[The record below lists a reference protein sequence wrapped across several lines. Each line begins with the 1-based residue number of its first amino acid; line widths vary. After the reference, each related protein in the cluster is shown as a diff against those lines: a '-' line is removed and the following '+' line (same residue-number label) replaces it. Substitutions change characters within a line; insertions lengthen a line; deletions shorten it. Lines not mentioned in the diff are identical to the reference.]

1 VEFFAARPAETV
13 RVLLAQVHRVLN
25 AAEVRQCPATV
36 TLAREVL
43 DGVLPAPPPEPASAP
58 QPRRSGA
65 PRLSGIVAPTAGG
78 ARSREKMVWEW
89 PEIADRVIE
98 DWR

>member
-1 VEFFAARPAETV
+1 VEFFAARPVDSV

-25 AAEVRQCPATV
+25 ASEARNLAPTV
-36 TLAREVL
+36 ALAREVL
-43 DGVLPAPPPEPASAP
+43 DGVTAGPPAEGPPAV

-65 PRLSGIVAPTAGG
+65 HRTSGVVAATAGG

-89 PEIADRVIE
+89 PDLADRLIE